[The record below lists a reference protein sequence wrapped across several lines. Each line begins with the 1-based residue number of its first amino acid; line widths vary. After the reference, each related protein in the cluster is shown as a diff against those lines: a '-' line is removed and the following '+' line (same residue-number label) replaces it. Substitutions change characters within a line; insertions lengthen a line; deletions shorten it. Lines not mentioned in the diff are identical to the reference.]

1 MEQRQDAEWPEL
13 VHELPPR
20 GNVTALLL
28 KRASASRASGE
39 WNDDDYDVLADGAV
53 VGRILKVRAAPVGT
67 PWMWNSSLNFS
78 VIPIEQPT
86 AFEFVINLKTAKAVG
101 LTISPL
107 LLSRANE
114 VRGRA
119 RRRWPR
125 SSSHGGARAASGELT
140 ARKP

>member
-13 VHELPPR
+13 VHKLPPR
-20 GNVTALLL
+20 GNMTALLL
-28 KRASASRASGE
+28 KRASASRASGK
-39 WNDDDYDVLADGAV
+39 WNDRLRRARRSAV
-53 VGRILKVRAAPVGT
+53 VGRILKVHAAPVGT